1 MNLETLCLGC
11 MDDDSGA
18 PVCPKCGRPADL
30 PAKNSLQLTPRTM
43 LRDQYLI
50 GRALGHGGFGITYL
64 SWDLGLETRL
74 AIKEYMPNGVAGRSS
89 GETKVLAFSDQ
100 TKPEFEWGLER
111 FMEEA
116 RVLKKFRDH
125 PGIISIDTVFR
136 DNGTAYLVME
146 YLDGS
151 TFEEFLRR
159 RGGKITFET
168 ALRVMLP
175 VIDALSAVH
184 AEGILH
190 RDVSPDNIY
199 LTRNGKVKL
208 IDFGAAR
215 NALGQKSR
223 NLSIILKEGYAPEEQ
238 YRASGIQGPWTDVYA
253 TAATLYHAITGKSPQ
268 PALDRQAQDE
278 VLPPSQMGFDM
289 EPRAEAALMRALA
302 VKANDRFQSM
312 EDFKLGLTGT
322 APVSSEAPVRERQE
336 AAIPTPRPIPREVSP
351 AAPPPAQPVTPV
363 REQPAN
369 MRPPISARPVEAPP
383 PPAHMA
389 ASPARSRWILPA
401 ILGAAAL
408 VTIGVVLH
416 KPDSDTN
423 SKGGGKTSVSTGA
436 TGSTGARGTTAPS
449 AKTGDNPG
457 ADGASGADSAST
469 IPPASGTTGPAGAT
483 TSSGGGST
491 LPAEG
496 ASGGSAPS
504 GGGGE
509 GSSGGAPK
517 RSSVANSRKS
527 SARPPS
533 SDGASASGGGSAG
546 TGPLAGL
553 TGSNASADGSNAS
566 ADGSNAS
573 PGGSNTSPGRSNANR
588 GSANRGGPDAQGYD
602 GLLNQAK
609 AAWNQHD
616 YQQAQTLLQQAI
628 RLDPEKPRAYDGLAE
643 LQLYQLNDLAGAVK
657 NYQAALAHGGEV
669 TFHVAH
675 DHSGETFATQCR
687 GFLHISPRGVRYVP
701 TDFPAH
707 AFNVARADVREI
719 RKNRMVGILGRRTSS
734 DFHAFHIRL
743 ANGQNYNFAPQSR
756 FTDSERDL
764 ILAFLGVN

>member
-1 MNLETLCLGC
+1 

-89 GETKVLAFSDQ
+89 GDTKVLAFSDQ
-100 TKPEFEWGLER
+100 TRPEFEWGLDR

-184 AEGILH
+184 AEGVLH

-199 LTRNGKVKL
+199 LTRSGKVKL

-253 TAATLYHAITGKSPQ
+253 TAATLYHAITGKRPQ
-268 PALDRQAQDE
+268 PALDRQAEDQ

-322 APVSSEAPVRERQE
+322 APVAVETPVPKR
-336 AAIPTPRPIPREVSP
+336 PDTPIPPARSSP
-351 AAPPPAQPVTPV
+351 PNVTPPAAHPVTSMSAPPPAS
-363 REQPAN
+363 
-369 MRPPISARPVEAPP
+369 MEA
-383 PPAHMA
+383 
-389 ASPARSRWILPA
+389 SSARSRWILPA
-401 ILGAAAL
+401 VLGAVAL
-408 VTIGVVLH
+408 ATIAVVLH
-416 KPDSDTN
+416 KPDRDTN
-423 SKGGGKTSVSTGA
+423 GKDGGKNGGKNGVPTLTTG
-436 TGSTGARGTTAPS
+436 GTGARGGTGPTGAAGSTT
-449 AKTGDNPG
+449 PG
-457 ADGASGADSAST
+457 GANADQAS
-469 IPPASGTTGPAGAT
+469 ASGTPAADSSGTIPAGDGATGPSGAAAAPDQG
-483 TSSGGGST
+483 SAPSG
-491 LPAEG
+491 EG
-496 ASGGSAPS
+496 ASGGSAPGDGVGKGS
-504 GGGGE
+504 G
-509 GSSGGAPK
+509 SVAK

-527 SARPPS
+527 SATPPS
-533 SDGASASGGGSAG
+533 SDGTGASGGGSAG
-546 TGPLAGL
+546 IGPAAGL
-553 TGSNASADGSNAS
+553 TGSNAS

-573 PGGSNTSPGRSNANR
+573 PGGSNASPGGSNASPG
-588 GSANRGGPDAQGYD
+588 GSNSKRAGANRGGPAAQGYD

-616 YQQAQTLLQQAI
+616 YAQAQTLLQQAI
-628 RLDPEKPRAYDGLAE
+628 RVDPEKPRAYDGLAE
-643 LQLYQLNDLAGAVK
+643 LQLYQLNDLSGAVK

-707 AFNVARADVREI
+707 AFNVARGEVREI
-719 RKNRMVGILGRRTSS
+719 RKNRMVGILGRKASS

-756 FTDSERDL
+756 SSDSERDL